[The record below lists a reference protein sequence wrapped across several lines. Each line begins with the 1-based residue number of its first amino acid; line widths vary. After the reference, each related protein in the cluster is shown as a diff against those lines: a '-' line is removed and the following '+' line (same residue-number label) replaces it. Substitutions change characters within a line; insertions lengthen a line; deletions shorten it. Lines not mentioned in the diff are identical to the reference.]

1 MKKIYLMVIYLM
13 AGTTLMAQEQTPS
26 NEPAKNW
33 KLGGKVG
40 VNFAQVGFVNWAK
53 GGENSMSGTSFL
65 QLFANRSLD
74 GWEWENKLDLEYGML
89 KNQGQNPKKTE
100 DRIEF
105 NSKIGKKAS
114 KKWFYSAFL
123 NFKTQFNE
131 GFDYEKVDTP
141 RISNFMAPG
150 ILTLGIGMDY
160 KPTDYFSMMISPIS
174 SKTIFVMDQE
184 LADAGQYGVKKAE
197 FDNLGVKV
205 KDGEQIRQEV
215 GASLTFTFKK
225 DIFTNV
231 NLDTRLDLFSNY
243 LSNPQNIDV
252 DWQTTLTLKVNK
264 FLNAVVKTHLIY
276 DDDTDVSWQ
285 KDGIVHNSPI
295 TQFQQSIAVGLMY
308 QFQN

>member
-1 MKKIYLMVIYLM
+1 M
-13 AGTTLMAQEQTPS
+13 AGTTLMAQEQTPTDA
-26 NEPAKNW
+26 PVKNW

-100 DRIEF
+100 DRIEL

-114 KKWFYSAFL
+114 NKWFYSAFL

-215 GASLTFTFKK
+215 GASVTFAFKK

-231 NLDTRLDLFSNY
+231 NLDSRLDLFSNY

-252 DWQTTLTLKVNK
+252 DWQTTITLKVNK

>member
-1 MKKIYLMVIYLM
+1 MVIYLM

-114 KKWFYSAFL
+114 NKWFYSAFL

>member
-1 MKKIYLMVIYLM
+1 MVIYLM